1 MAETFLI
8 TGATGLIGFHVLLA
22 VLAQGHRVRYV
33 VRSTEKAQTVSSNP
47 AVERLAPGDHLVP
60 IVIPDL
66 TVADALDAA
75 IQGVTHVIHCAS
87 PVPAP
92 SADPRTEVCEP
103 TIKMSANVLSAA
115 LKTPS
120 VRRVVLTSSIVANL
134 GVIPPQRFV
143 SATTRAVLPPMPNVY
158 NNVFEAYLLGKVV
171 EMRNTDEPRA
181 RTFLY
186 PMLCS
191 YVVPGYVYGRN
202 ELMTGDAQA
211 MKTRNSSNN
220 LLMLALTGGKLPFPV
235 HNGFAHVDDLGEL
248 YLRVALLDAQ
258 KAKEEGLPQ
267 DFGMAVKIEYA
278 KVFSYVKVAYPKAV
292 KEGIFKKG
300 NLPSFPTFYDSD
312 AAKKVLG
319 RDFGSFESAVVGVAG
334 QYLER
339 LGKDKA

>member
-1 MAETFLI
+1 MAATFLI

-22 VLAQGHRVRYV
+22 VLAQGHRVQYV
-33 VRSTEKAQTVSSNP
+33 VRSAEKAQMVSSNP
-47 AVERLAPGDHLVP
+47 AVERLAPGDCLVP

-75 IQGVTHVIHCAS
+75 MQGVTHVIHCAS

-92 SADPRTEVCEP
+92 SADPRTDVCEP
-103 TIKMSANVLSAA
+103 TIMMSANLLSAA

-120 VRRVVLTSSIVANL
+120 VQRVVLTSSIVANL

-158 NNVFEAYLLGKVV
+158 KNVFEAYLLGKVV
-171 EMRNTDEPRA
+171 EMRNTDEFVKSKSPH
-181 RTFLY
+181 FSV
-186 PMLCS
+186 S

-258 KAKEEGLPQ
+258 KAKEERLPQ
-267 DFGMAVKIEYA
+267 DFGMAVKVDYA
-278 KVFSYVKVAYPKAV
+278 KVFSYVKAAYPKAV

-300 NLPSFPTFYDSD
+300 NLPSFQTFYDSD

-319 RDFGSFESAVVGVAG
+319 RDFRSFESAVVDVAG

-339 LGKDKA
+339 LGKEKA